1 MKKYNYNNKGVA
13 IFITIA
19 LLFLLSVAA
28 IGVLLTAY
36 NYNNICEG
44 QIRRMK
50 AITSAEAGVNYA
62 YYQLRNNAT
71 TNFYPNHKDIF
82 VEMLINDTSL
92 LHQPLT
98 DIQLTE
104 DKGNFSLELYS
115 SDHLIL
121 KLHSDADLLRFIYFV
136 LGFGKQSSIFSILQN
151 LRVPSL
157 EEFKPIIKNFSTIEN
172 MLREVLLKTQDLMS
186 NIISTQISISG

>member
-71 TNFYPNHKDIF
+71 TNFYPNHKDIDNADISLSGMNGLTKIEVW
-82 VEMLINDTSL
+82 VE
-92 LHQPLT
+92 
-98 DIQLTE
+98 
-104 DKGNFSLELYS
+104 
-115 SDHLIL
+115 DHDPPITG
-121 KLHSDADLLRFIYFV
+121 AY
-136 LGFGKQSSIFSILQN
+136 
-151 LRVPSL
+151 
-157 EEFKPIIKNFSTIEN
+157 IIKSKATYQKSS
-172 MLREVLLKTQDLMS
+172 RP
-186 NIISTQISISG
+186 